1 MAKILEGV
9 RVLDF
14 SRVAAAPLCTLLL
27 ADFGAEVI
35 KVEAPGVGDDS
46 RTLPPLLGKWPYHF
60 TQWNRGKKSVTLDL
74 RKPEARKIALDIAKK
89 SDVIVENFKP
99 GMMKAWGL
107 SYDDVKAVNPRAV
120 YASLSGFGQTGPYS
134 PMMAWGLSYDDVKA
148 VNPRAVY
155 ASLSGF
161 GQTGPYSPMMAYD
174 FAVVAMGGLTGM
186 NGEPDKPPMPLP
198 FSVADFHSPLYLTI
212 AILAAIMQQ
221 RQTGQGQ
228 WIDISMHDTVWYL
241 VGSFAI
247 PKYFAENVVI
257 ERTGGENEMAGRGV
271 FKAKDDYIYIGCVS
285 NRQWQTML
293 KLVGGDELANDPDWA
308 GRKGRRKHRQDA
320 DALIDVWLSDKTAEE
335 AMQILLKNRVASG
348 IVKSV
353 DQLLHDTHIAARGM
367 IKEVDQPGVGKLKV
381 IGSPFQHMS
390 GMQYDFNKPA
400 PELGQHNRDVYASI
414 LGFDD
419 AKLAQLREQGVI

>member
-99 GMMKAWGL
+99 GMMK
-107 SYDDVKAVNPRAV
+107 
-120 YASLSGFGQTGPYS
+120 
-134 PMMAWGLSYDDVKA
+134 AWGLSYDDVKA

>member
-1 MAKILEGV
+1 MAKTLDGM

-35 KVEAPGVGDDS
+35 KVEAPGAGDDA
-46 RTLPPLLGKWPYHF
+46 RTLPPLVNKWPYHF
-60 TQWNRGKKSVTLDL
+60 TQWNRGKKGITLDL
-74 RKPEARKIALDIAKK
+74 RKAEARDIALELAKRSDIL
-89 SDVIVENFKP
+89 VENFKP

-107 SYDDVKAVNPRAV
+107 GYEQVKAVNP
-120 YASLSGFGQTGPYS
+120 
-134 PMMAWGLSYDDVKA
+134 KI
-148 VNPRAVY
+148 VY

-186 NGEPDKPPMPLP
+186 NGPADGPPMPLP
-198 FSVADFHSPLYLTI
+198 FAVADFHSPLYLTI
-212 AILAAIMQQ
+212 AIFAAIMQQ

-228 WIDISMHDTVWYL
+228 WIDLSMHDTVWYM

-247 PKYFAENVVI
+247 PKFYGERVVI
-257 ERTGGENEMAGRGV
+257 QRTGGENEMAGRGV
-271 FKAKDDYIYIGCVS
+271 FKAMDGYIYVGCVS

-293 KLVGGDELANDPDWA
+293 KLIGGDELANDPDWA

-320 DALIDVWLSDKTAEE
+320 DAMIDVWLSDKTAEA
-335 AMQILLKNRVASG
+335 AMNILLENRIAGG

-353 DQLLHDTHIAARGM
+353 DQLLDDPHIKARGM
-367 IKEVDQPGVGKLKV
+367 IAEVDQPQTGKLKV

-390 GMQYDFNKPA
+390 GMQFDFNRPA
-400 PELGQHNRDVYASI
+400 PAIGQHNKEIYSSI
-414 LGFDD
+414 LGFDET
-419 AKLAQLREQGVI
+419 KIQRLQQEGVI